1 MPDFSAYFCRLFL
14 ICAAV
19 LICELLCE
27 HTGKGIKA
35 ALKVVCGLCVCLT
48 VFSFF
53 ENSFLPA
60 TDFHADALLPESS
73 ETLSA
78 NANLEPLLKRTAK
91 QIEAEIGTAVFEK
104 YGIKPVSL
112 CIDWTVTEKD
122 AETEIGI
129 AAFSVE
135 FASGVSIENQNAVKD
150 YINTLLCGAYTDYND
165 KGSFGT

>member
-53 ENSFLPA
+53 GNSFLPT
-60 TDFHADALLPESS
+60 TDFHADALLPKKNV
-73 ETLSA
+73 LPAKA
-78 NANLEPLLKRTAK
+78 NFEPLLKRTAK
-91 QIEAEIGTAVFEK
+91 QIEAEIGTAFQK
-104 YGIKPVSL
+104 SYR
-112 CIDWTVTEKD
+112 
-122 AETEIGI
+122 A
-129 AAFSVE
+129 
-135 FASGVSIENQNAVKD
+135 
-150 YINTLLCGAYTDYND
+150 
-165 KGSFGT
+165 

>member
-1 MPDFSAYFCRLFL
+1 MPDFKAYFCRLFL

-27 HTGKGIKA
+27 HTGKGIRA

-53 ENSFLPA
+53 GNSFLPT
-60 TDFHADALLPESS
+60 TDFHADALLPKKNV
-73 ETLSA
+73 LPAQA
-78 NANLEPLLKRTAK
+78 NFEPLLERMAK
-91 QIEAEIGTAVFEK
+91 QIEAKIDTAVFEK
-104 YGIKPVSL
+104 YGIKPISL

-150 YINTLLCGAYTDYND
+150 YINTLLRDAYTDYND

>member
-1 MPDFSAYFCRLFL
+1 MPEFKAYFCRLFL

-53 ENSFLPA
+53 GNSFFPT
-60 TDFHADALLPESS
+60 TDFHADALLPEKNV
-73 ETLSA
+73 LPAQA
-78 NANLEPLLKRTAK
+78 NFEPLLERTAK

-135 FASGVSIENQNAVKD
+135 FASGVSEESQNAVKD
-150 YINTLLCGAYTDYND
+150 YINTLLRGVYTDYND